1 MHLINLRRYA
11 HAVNCNNNHSPTTLN
26 TMLTLALSP
35 PLEAV
40 QVWVPMSPEWTAVR
54 DITLITP
61 VDVIWKTQPLQVDVH
76 S

>member
-1 MHLINLRRYA
+1 
-11 HAVNCNNNHSPTTLN
+11 
-26 TMLTLALSP
+26 MLALALSP

-54 DITLITP
+54 SITLVTP
-61 VDVIWKTQPLQVDVH
+61 VDDIRKLQLLQVDVH